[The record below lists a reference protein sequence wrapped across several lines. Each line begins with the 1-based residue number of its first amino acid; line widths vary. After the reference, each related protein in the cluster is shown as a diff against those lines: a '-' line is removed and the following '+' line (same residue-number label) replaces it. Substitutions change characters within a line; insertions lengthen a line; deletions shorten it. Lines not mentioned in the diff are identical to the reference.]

1 MVALPFS
8 ACEVI
13 RNSEEMPDVGMDFV
27 LNGIADSLV
36 SRIRPC
42 HVLY

>member
-1 MVALPFS
+1 MSLS
-8 ACEVI
+8 GGCEVI

-27 LNGIADSLV
+27 LNGITDSLV
-36 SRIRPC
+36 SGIRTC